1 MSRRHYAVLIPS
13 DDHENLAKSVRS
25 IFESHPDFDAADL
38 FVVTGALDPAH
49 MPPEVNGCNVI
60 VDREPFIFGRRVN
73 LGFKAIPHKDIVLMG
88 DDVEV
93 GTFRAFDLLAG
104 QAPLRLLA
112 PSVHGRVGPWW
123 QREGENHPDVP
134 FISFTCLY
142 IPRTVYSIVGPLEE
156 GFPGYGY
163 EDTDYCLRARKAG
176 LSMGVVGS
184 VVIHHSVGIRSSFMK
199 IHGDSLPAM
208 ESAAR
213 EAFVEKHRLK

>member
-13 DDHENLAKSVRS
+13 DDQENLSKSVRS
-25 IFESHPDFDAADL
+25 IFESHPDFDPADL
-38 FVVTGALDPAH
+38 FVVTGAIDPSC
-49 MPPEVNGCNVI
+49 MPKEVNGCNVI
-60 VDREPFIFGRRVN
+60 VDRAPFVFGRRVN

-88 DDVEV
+88 DDVEI
-93 GTFRAFDLLAG
+93 GTSRAFDLLAG

-112 PSVHGRVGPWW
+112 PSVHGRIGPWW

-199 IHGDSLPAM
+199 IHGAQLPAM

-213 EAFVEKHRLK
+213 EAFIEKHRLK